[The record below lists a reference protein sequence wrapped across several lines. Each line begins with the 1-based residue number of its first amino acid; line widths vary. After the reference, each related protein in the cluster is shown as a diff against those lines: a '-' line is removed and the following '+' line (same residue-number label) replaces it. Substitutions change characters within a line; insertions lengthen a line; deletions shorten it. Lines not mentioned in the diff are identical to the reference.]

1 VISARRKIMS
11 ELKRVERIES
21 TPFQTPSEQNVHG
34 WERAGS
40 VAGGVVMMGKGL
52 RRGGIFGLIQVAIGG
67 VALARGITGHS
78 SLKSMIEK
86 SRQDMDIVRAKIERA
101 GEELSKLKA
110 NAEAATKTA
119 TVTGNDSLKSPKA
132 GV

>member
-1 VISARRKIMS
+1 MS
-11 ELKRVERIES
+11 ELKRVERIEH
-21 TPFQTPSEQNVHG
+21 TPFQSHPEQNVHG
-34 WERAGS
+34 WERVGS
-40 VAGGVVMMGKGL
+40 LAGGVVMMGKGL

-78 SLKSMIEK
+78 SAKSLLEK
-86 SRQDMDIVRAKIERA
+86 SRQDMNNVRAKIERA
-101 GEELSKLKA
+101 GEELNKLKA

>member
-1 VISARRKIMS
+1 MS

-21 TPFQTPSEQNVHG
+21 TPFQTHSEQNVHG
-34 WERAGS
+34 WERVGS
-40 VAGGVVMMGKGL
+40 LAGGVVMMSKGL

-78 SLKSMIEK
+78 SAKSLLEK
-86 SRQDMDIVRAKIERA
+86 SRQDMNTVRAKIERA

-110 NAEAATKTA
+110 NAEAATRTA
-119 TVTGNDSLKSPKA
+119 TVTGNDSLKSPKT

>member
-1 VISARRKIMS
+1 MS

-21 TPFQTPSEQNVHG
+21 TPLQSPSEQNVHG

-40 VAGGVVMMGKGL
+40 VAGGIVMMGKGL

-78 SLKSMIEK
+78 SVKSMIEK
-86 SRQDMDIVRAKIERA
+86 SRQDMDNVRAKIERA

>member
-1 VISARRKIMS
+1 MS

-21 TPFQTPSEQNVHG
+21 TPFQSPSEQNVQG
-34 WERAGS
+34 WERIGS
-40 VAGGVVMMGKGL
+40 LAGGVVMVGKGL

-78 SLKSMIEK
+78 SAKSLLEK
-86 SRQDMDIVRAKIERA
+86 GRQDMNNVRAKIQRA
-101 GEELSKLKA
+101 GEELSQLKA
-110 NAEAATKTA
+110 NAESATKTA

>member
-1 VISARRKIMS
+1 MS

-21 TPFQTPSEQNVHG
+21 TPFQSPSEQNVQG
-34 WERAGS
+34 WERIGS
-40 VAGGVVMMGKGL
+40 LAGGVVMVGKGL

-78 SLKSMIEK
+78 SAKSLLEK
-86 SRQDMDIVRAKIERA
+86 GRQDMNNVRAKIQRA
-101 GEELSKLKA
+101 GEELSQLKA

-119 TVTGNDSLKSPKA
+119 TVTGNDSLRSPKT

>member
-1 VISARRKIMS
+1 MS

-21 TPFQTPSEQNVHG
+21 TPFQTHPDQNVQG
-34 WERAGS
+34 WERIGS
-40 VAGGVVMMGKGL
+40 LAGGVIMVGKGL
-52 RRGGIFGLIQVAIGG
+52 RRGGVFGLIQVAIGG

-78 SLKSMIEK
+78 SAKSLLEK
-86 SRQDMDIVRAKIERA
+86 SRQDMNNVRAKIERA
-101 GEELSKLKA
+101 GEELGRLKA

-119 TVTGNDSLKSPKA
+119 TVTGNDSLKSPKT

>member
-1 VISARRKIMS
+1 MS

-21 TPFQTPSEQNVHG
+21 TPFQSLSEQNVQG
-34 WERAGS
+34 WERVGS
-40 VAGGVVMMGKGL
+40 LAGGVVMVGKGL

-78 SLKSMIEK
+78 SAKSLLEK
-86 SRQDMDIVRAKIERA
+86 GRQDMNNVRAKIQRA
-101 GEELSKLKA
+101 GEELSQLKA

>member
-1 VISARRKIMS
+1 MS

-21 TPFQTPSEQNVHG
+21 TPFQSPSEQNVQG
-34 WERAGS
+34 WERIGS
-40 VAGGVVMMGKGL
+40 LAGGMVMVGKGL

-78 SLKSMIEK
+78 SAKSLLEK
-86 SRQDMDIVRAKIERA
+86 SRQDMNNVRAKIQRA
-101 GEELSKLKA
+101 GEELSQLKA

>member
-1 VISARRKIMS
+1 MS

-21 TPFQTPSEQNVHG
+21 TPFQTHSNHNAHG

-40 VAGGVVMMGKGL
+40 LAGGLVMVGKGL

-78 SLKSMIEK
+78 SAKSLLEK
-86 SRQDMDIVRAKIERA
+86 SRQDMNNVRAKIERA
-101 GEELSKLKA
+101 GEDLARLKA
-110 NAEAATKTA
+110 NAEAATNTA

>member
-1 VISARRKIMS
+1 MS
-11 ELKRVERIES
+11 ELKRVERIDS
-21 TPFQTPSEQNVHG
+21 TPFQSSSDQNVQG
-34 WERAGS
+34 WERIGS
-40 VAGGVVMMGKGL
+40 LAGGVVMVGKGL

-78 SLKSMIEK
+78 SAKSLLEK
-86 SRQDMDIVRAKIERA
+86 SRQDLNNVRAKIQLA
-101 GEELSKLKA
+101 GEELKALKA

-132 GV
+132 

>member
-1 VISARRKIMS
+1 MN

-21 TPFQTPSEQNVHG
+21 TPFQSPSEQNVQG
-34 WERAGS
+34 WERIGS
-40 VAGGVVMMGKGL
+40 LAGGVVMMGKGL
-52 RRGGIFGLIQVAIGG
+52 RRGGLFGLIQVAIGG

-78 SLKSMIEK
+78 SAKSLLEK
-86 SRQDMDIVRAKIERA
+86 SRQDMNNVRAKIQRA
-101 GEELSKLKA
+101 GEELSQLKA

>member
-1 VISARRKIMS
+1 MS

-21 TPFQTPSEQNVHG
+21 TPFQSPSEQNVQG
-34 WERAGS
+34 WERIGS
-40 VAGGVVMMGKGL
+40 LAGGVVMVGKGL

-78 SLKSMIEK
+78 SAKSLLEK
-86 SRQDMDIVRAKIERA
+86 SRRDMDNVRAKIQRA
-101 GEELSKLKA
+101 GEELSQLKA
-110 NAEAATKTA
+110 NAEAATKSA

>member
-1 VISARRKIMS
+1 MS

-21 TPFQTPSEQNVHG
+21 TPFQSPSEQNVYG

-40 VAGGVVMMGKGL
+40 VAGGIVMMGKGL

-78 SLKSMIEK
+78 SVKSMIEK

-110 NAEAATKTA
+110 NAEAATNTA
-119 TVTGNDSLKSPKA
+119 TVTGNDSLTSPKT

>member
-1 VISARRKIMS
+1 MS
-11 ELKRVERIES
+11 QLKRVERIET
-21 TPFQTPSEQNVHG
+21 TPFQSPSEQNVHG
-34 WERAGS
+34 WERIGS
-40 VAGGVVMMGKGL
+40 LAGGVVMVGKGL

-78 SLKSMIEK
+78 SAKSLLEK
-86 SRQDMDIVRAKIERA
+86 SRQDMNNVRAKIERA
-101 GEELSKLKA
+101 GEELVRMKA
-110 NAEAATKTA
+110 NAEAATSTA

>member
-1 VISARRKIMS
+1 MS
-11 ELKRVERIES
+11 QLKRVERIDS
-21 TPFQTPSEQNVHG
+21 TPFQSRTDHNVHG

-40 VAGGVVMMGKGL
+40 LAGGLVMVGKGL
-52 RRGGIFGLIQVAIGG
+52 RRGGFFGLIQVAIGG

-78 SLKSMIEK
+78 SAKSLLEK
-86 SRQDMDIVRAKIERA
+86 SRQDINNVRSKIERA

-110 NAEAATKTA
+110 NAEAATNTA